1 MANAPDAYIW
11 NNMDLL
17 GRFSARRNLQIY
29 SNRVADEQLK
39 AFGSGLV
46 AQVTR
51 FRRHQNPSALQACE
65 GYQGVERRLPNFFV
79 VWFSASA
86 MK

>member
-1 MANAPDAYIW
+1 
-11 NNMDLL
+11 L
-17 GRFSARRNLQIY
+17 SARRNLQIY

-51 FRRHQNPSALQACE
+51 FRRHQNPSALQ
-65 GYQGVERRLPNFFV
+65 GMRRLPGRRAPLAKLLRRLV
-79 VWFSASA
+79 
-86 MK
+86 

>member
-17 GRFSARRNLQIY
+17 GRLSARRNLANIFD
-29 SNRVADEQLK
+29 RLADEQLK

-51 FRRHQNPSALQACE
+51 FRRHQNPQCFRACE
-65 GYQGVERRLPNFFV
+65 GYQAVERPLAKLLRRLV
-79 VWFSASA
+79 
-86 MK
+86 

>member
-17 GRFSARRNLQIY
+17 GRLSARRNLANIFD
-29 SNRVADEQLK
+29 RLADERLK
-39 AFGSGLV
+39 AFGSVFV

-51 FRRHQNPSALQACE
+51 FRRRQNRQCFRGCE
-65 GYQGVERRLPNFFV
+65 GYETIERRLPNFFV
-79 VWFSASA
+79 V
-86 MK
+86 